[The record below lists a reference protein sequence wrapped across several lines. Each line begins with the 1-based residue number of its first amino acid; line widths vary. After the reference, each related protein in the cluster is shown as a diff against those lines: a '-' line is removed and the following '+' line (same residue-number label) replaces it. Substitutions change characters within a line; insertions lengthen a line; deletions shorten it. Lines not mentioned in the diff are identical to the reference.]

1 MRIYLKDIINR
12 VFSIHKKKY
21 KLINKK
27 ISNSVMIKLLLEY
40 LLYHQSN
47 KINAQNSFKKLF
59 MASSKILRLFNNLMV
74 VKSSLIKVDSK
85 IQNLKPD
92 WDQDF

>member
-1 MRIYLKDIINR
+1 
-12 VFSIHKKKY
+12 
-21 KLINKK
+21 
-27 ISNSVMIKLLLEY
+27 
-40 LLYHQSN
+40 
-47 KINAQNSFKKLF
+47 
-59 MASSKILRLFNNLMV
+59 LFNNLMV

>member
-1 MRIYLKDIINR
+1 
-12 VFSIHKKKY
+12 
-21 KLINKK
+21 
-27 ISNSVMIKLLLEY
+27 
-40 LLYHQSN
+40 LYHQSN

-74 VKSSLIKVDSK
+74 VKSSLIKVDLK

-92 WDQDF
+92 